1 MLCPISKSKHSNTDF
16 DRHRTR
22 SHLRLQKEQSI
33 FIIYLRRDDQDE
45 AIYNL
50 QRMVTEEFQ

>member
-1 MLCPISKSKHSNTDF
+1 MY
-16 DRHRTR
+16 
-22 SHLRLQKEQSI
+22 QSL
-33 FIIYLRRDDQDE
+33 IIYLRRDDQDE